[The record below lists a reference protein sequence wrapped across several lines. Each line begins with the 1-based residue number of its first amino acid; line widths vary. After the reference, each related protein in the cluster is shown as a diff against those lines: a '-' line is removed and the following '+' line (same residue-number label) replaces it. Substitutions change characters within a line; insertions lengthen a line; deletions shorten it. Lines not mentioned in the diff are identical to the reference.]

1 MSEGVWI
8 VKIPGCKSFFR
19 AGSLDT
25 VAEMKAKTQGEFG
38 IPSEQQCL
46 IFEGTAL
53 SDSETLAACGIA
65 TAKKPTL
72 HLLVRGVSN
81 TWPPMTRLA
90 SSFRGVRVSIIGG
103 EGFDM
108 EARQSDTVGSIKE
121 KLRDRLGAPVNE
133 QRVIFSGVELDDN
146 HTLSSQDV
154 STLAGSTLYV
164 LIRRPPKWKDNSLSV
179 HVGGLLER
187 RIDGLWFLARV
198 LRCREVQGVV
208 TSVDV
213 RYLDDGNIEKDV
225 PLDECRIAA
234 EKQA

>member
-179 HVGGLLER
+179 HVGTMGTSRRMSLLTSAGSQLRSKHDGFFFVVPCRQR
-187 RIDGLWFLARV
+187 RMRWRACTHSWD
-198 LRCREVQGVV
+198 
-208 TSVDV
+208 S
-213 RYLDDGNIEKDV
+213 
-225 PLDECRIAA
+225 P
-234 EKQA
+234 